1 MSTEASTS
9 VGGGSP
15 ARENEASWQAPV
27 ASGKWWRLTL
37 RARMVVLIVLS
48 LVPAAAV
55 GIQYIHQGYQ
65 EEVAAAHYR
74 ADALAGLLSDQI
86 RQRIAEADHLIWAI
100 GQSPLVNYGDY
111 WVCSGVLSRAMQ
123 QYGGFAEMIR
133 IERDGA
139 ITCSSTP
146 HVRHLE
152 LDHQIW
158 FDAVWESD
166 ALTVVPFQ
174 SGTPLPGRVMIALR
188 QMAGTRPEGSFL
200 LGFTLSLDWLSEEIG
215 RASLPPETSIY
226 LVDQDWRIILH
237 YPTAEDRIGRGL
249 TGTAFAGAFAASNLG
264 SQTIV
269 DQDGHER
276 IFSARTLSVG
286 QTDLTLLVGLE
297 KDVALA
303 GIMHRRDQ
311 TLVLFLLVLG
321 AVGVTTTVGL
331 TRLVHVPIRALQ
343 SAAACVGKGVAG
355 VRVAVGGP
363 REIASL
369 ASGFNAMADAIESRD
384 RELRDREALL
394 NEAQRIGRFGS
405 WRWNPESDE
414 IAASSMAH
422 EIIGFDPSATPL
434 TMGFVTSLML
444 LEDRLRFE
452 TELER
457 AVGRLDKFAEE
468 VRLNRSS
475 DAAEIIVRIV
485 GEARRYGGDRQPS
498 VTGSIQEVT
507 HLRRCEAEASK
518 LAVVADRTDNAVII
532 TDVDGRI
539 EWVNDGFRRI
549 TGYDADEVIGYKP
562 GDLLQGP
569 ETEAETVATIRH
581 HLRRGEP
588 CSAELVNYAKD
599 GRRYWV
605 SLDIQPIHDEFGRL
619 SRFIAVERD
628 VTDSKLL
635 ERRLLRAEE
644 IAHIGHWRLDL
655 DTMMISW
662 SNECYRIYGV
672 DRLFVPSFAAVLK
685 RYHPDDRAHVQSAF
699 KSDAVAEQVIDFEAR
714 IVWPDGEI
722 RHVAIRA
729 ELEFDDTSRP
739 CAAFGIVQDIT
750 EQKRNE
756 AFLIKAKREA
766 EEADRAKS
774 AFLATMSHELRTPLN
789 AIIGF
794 ADILRSAIDALPPE
808 SRQEYIGYIETAG
821 QQLLT
826 LVNSILEL
834 STLRSQ
840 PANPTDE
847 EVDVPALINEVLGEY
862 QADIEARQITVRVDV
877 ERDRAVWLRA
887 ERRAV
892 GQMLRNLMSNSIKF
906 TPGGE
911 IVISYHRIGG
921 DPAIVVRDTG
931 QGIPPDRLAKVTEA
945 FMSTDNPY
953 ASSGSGAGIGLPIV
967 KGMIEAHGGRMTMD
981 SEVGLGTTVALVFPA
996 DRAIDRPANGRA
1008 AAE

>member
-1 MSTEASTS
+1 MTSHMPASAVS
-9 VGGGSP
+9 GSP
-15 ARENEASWQAPV
+15 AQDNCSDPQVSAG
-27 ASGKWWRLTL
+27 SGPWWRLTL
-37 RARMVVLIVLS
+37 RARMLALIVLS
-48 LVPAAAV
+48 LVPAALV
-55 GIQYIHQGYQ
+55 GAQYIHQGYR

-74 ADALAGLLSDQI
+74 ADALAGLLSDQV
-86 RQRIAEADHLIWAI
+86 RQRIAEADRLLWAI
-100 GQSPLVNYGDY
+100 GQSPLVNHGDY
-111 WVCSGVLSRAMQ
+111 WICSGVLSRAMQ

-133 IERDGA
+133 IAPDGA
-139 ITCSSTP
+139 VTCSSTP
-146 HVRHLE
+146 HAHHLD
-152 LDHQIW
+152 LNHRIW
-158 FDAVWESD
+158 FDAAWNSD

-174 SGTPLPGRVMIALR
+174 SGTPVPGRIMTALR
-188 QMAGTRPEGSFL
+188 RMEGMGSERGFL
-200 LGFTLSLDWLSEEIG
+200 LGLTLSLDWLSEEIG
-215 RASLPPETSIY
+215 RTSLPPETSIY
-226 LVDQDWRIILH
+226 LVDGDWRIILRH
-237 YPTAEDRIGRGL
+237 PDAEEWIGRGL
-249 TGTAFAGAFAASNLG
+249 TSTAFATAFAAPEAG
-264 SQTIV
+264 SQVIV
-269 DQDGHER
+269 DQDGRER
-276 IFSARTLSVG
+276 IFSARTLSAG

-297 KDVALA
+297 KDIALA

-311 TLVLFLLVLG
+311 TLIVFLLVLG
-321 AVGVTTTVGL
+321 AVGLTTAIGL
-331 TRLVHVPIRALQ
+331 TPLVHRPIRALQ
-343 SAAACVGKGVAG
+343 SAAAYVGKGVAG

-384 RELRDREALL
+384 RELREREALL

-405 WRWNPESDE
+405 WRWTPESDD
-414 IAASSMAH
+414 IAASPMAY
-422 EIIGFDPSATPL
+422 EIIGFDPSITPL
-434 TMGFVTSLML
+434 TMGRVKSLMQL
-444 LEDRLRFE
+444 DDRLRFE
-452 TELER
+452 AELEE
-457 AVGRLDKFAEE
+457 AVECCDKLAEE
-468 VRLNRSS
+468 VRLSRSS

-485 GEARRYGGDRQPS
+485 GEARRYGRNGQLA

-507 HLRRCEAEASK
+507 HLRWCEAEASK
-518 LAVVADRTDNAVII
+518 LALVADRTDNAVII
-532 TDVDGRI
+532 TDVEGRI
-539 EWVNDGFRRI
+539 EWVNDGFRRV
-549 TGYDADEVIGYKP
+549 TGYETDEVIGYRP

-569 ETEAETVATIRH
+569 ETDAETVAAMSYHI
-581 HLRRGEP
+581 RRGEP
-588 CSAELVNYAKD
+588 CSAEIVNYAKD

-672 DRLFVPSFAAVLK
+672 DRLFVPSFETVLK
-685 RYHPDDRAHVQSAF
+685 RYHPDDRPHVQSALEP
-699 KSDAVAEQVIDFEAR
+699 DAAAEQVIDFEAR

-756 AFLIKAKREA
+756 AFLIKARREA

-840 PANPTDE
+840 PVNPTDE
-847 EVDVPALINEVLGEY
+847 EVDVQALINEVLGEY
-862 QADIEARQITVRVDV
+862 RADVEARQITVSVDV
-877 ERDRAVWLRA
+877 KSDSEVWLRA

-892 GQMLRNLMSNSIKF
+892 GQMLRNLISNAIKF

-911 IVISYHRIGG
+911 IVVSYDRIGG

-953 ASSGSGAGIGLPIV
+953 DSSGSGAGVGLPIV

-981 SEVGLGTTVALVFPA
+981 SEVGRGTTVALVFPA
-996 DRAIDRPANGRA
+996 DRAIDRPADGRA